1 MLRRSYWECRVNPD
15 SPHASRDR
23 GARGALGSDL
33 AASLHERPLAVRWG
47 RDPGRDPGRHAV
59 ARPRASPAPPRDQ
72 PPRPEA
78 RVSFSRSGIRSHG
91 GLSWCAWAWRRHSGP
106 RGGGGGARSCHCR
119 CGNQVTL
126 PPQLLPTLQRGRL
139 RPPTASAPRPLAPSH
154 SAHLI
159 APQVPHRAATNHRTR
174 SAHEVHVRFLR
185 PRLSAMPC
193 TLGTPSVPHW
203 TGDE

>member
-1 MLRRSYWECRVNPD
+1 MSTPTPRMPAGTGAHGAHSART
-15 SPHASRDR
+15 SPLLSTNALSLSAGDGTRD
-23 GARGALGSDL
+23 GTQDGTLPPAL
-33 AASLHERPLAVRWG
+33 
-47 RDPGRDPGRHAV
+47 
-59 ARPRASPAPPRDQ
+59 ASPAPPRDQ

-91 GLSWCAWAWRRHSGP
+91 GLSSCARAWRRHSGP

-174 SAHEVHVRFLR
+174 SALEVHVRFLR